1 MAAQL
6 RYKKERKKKGE
17 ELRECKNNGVDCVC
31 VCVCVEHGTHHGLR
45 RRRTLTWTNGHL
57 QPVDCAS
64 WWPEGEE
71 TPRWNVK
78 ISFSHFDACH
88 SVLVSRAIG
97 PLWFTL
103 VLILHAPRLAI
114 TINCET
120 VRVVI
125 RQEFSWR
132 VVLMWCVSCVGRP
145 HVRNLRKKTHTH
157 TDFCAR
163 H

>member
-1 MAAQL
+1 
-6 RYKKERKKKGE
+6 
-17 ELRECKNNGVDCVC
+17 LRECKNNGVDC

-88 SVLVSRAIG
+88 SVPVSWAIG

-145 HVRNLRKKTHTH
+145 HVRNLRKKKHTHTH